1 MRRKG
6 SEIYAPARLNALE
19 ARCASVDPALLVATL
34 RPFATEARVT
44 RLEEVF
50 AARLGSVTTLMDAP
64 YDPHNGSAILRT
76 HDAFGI
82 ADLHVVER
90 PHKPFLAHAAV
101 ARGSHKWVD
110 VHTYA
115 GVAPA
120 LATLREGGYTL
131 VATHPA
137 GDLLPDDLAGIPR
150 LCVVLG
156 NERDGIADD
165 LVKACDRRV
174 RVPMRGFVESLNVSV
189 SAAIPRLCVVLGN
202 ERDGI
207 ADELHAAC
215 AKTVRVP
222 MRGFA
227 ESLNVS
233 VTGAILLHAAASRRP
248 GDLSPERRERMLA
261 RGLLR
266 TLEHAEEILIQKGV
280 LTAVPRSRRPLGPT
294 ERPGP

>member
-34 RPFATEARVT
+34 RPFATEARVA

-137 GDLLPDDLAGIPR
+137 GELLPDDLAG
-150 LCVVLG
+150 
-156 NERDGIADD
+156 
-165 LVKACDRRV
+165 
-174 RVPMRGFVESLNVSV
+174 
-189 SAAIPRLCVVLGN
+189 IPRLCVVLGN

-280 LTAVPRSRRPLGPT
+280 LTAVPRSRRPLGPA